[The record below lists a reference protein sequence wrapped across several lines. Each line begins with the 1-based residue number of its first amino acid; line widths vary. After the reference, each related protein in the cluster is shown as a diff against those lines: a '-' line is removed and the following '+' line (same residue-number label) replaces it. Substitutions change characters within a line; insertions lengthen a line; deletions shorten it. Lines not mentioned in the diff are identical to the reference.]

1 MSKLLSVMKEFNR
14 NYLQEIAEEQP
25 DLIDLLILSCH
36 LPQQKKEMLLKQ
48 LTIYIKE
55 SYQQI

>member
-25 DLIDLLILSCH
+25 DLADLLILSCH
-36 LPQQKKEMLLKQ
+36 LPQQKKEMILKQ
-48 LTIYIKE
+48 LTSHIKE

>member
-14 NYLQEIAEEQP
+14 NYLQEIAEVQP
-25 DLIDLLILSCH
+25 DLVNLLILSCH
-36 LPQQKKEMLLKQ
+36 LPQQKKKIILKQ
-48 LTIYIKE
+48 LTMYIKE

>member
-25 DLIDLLILSCH
+25 DLVDLLILSCH
-36 LPQQKKEMLLKQ
+36 LPQLKKEMILKQ
-48 LTIYIKE
+48 LTIHIKE